1 MGGAGRPPHS
11 CLRVR
16 PGLPVSAG
24 GPGGAAEEWSA
35 VKMTD
40 RMGGRWLGGG
50 RMGRAL
56 VSAACL
62 ALCGCAAGRGAAPFP
77 VDVDRRDA
85 DGSTPLMKAVLTG
98 NRYFA
103 EVLIAHGADVNARNK
118 NGITP
123 LMVAAYAGR
132 NEIARLLIEKGADVN
147 ARVDGENIAL
157 AIAGENG
164 NREMVGML
172 EETGATK

>member
-1 MGGAGRPPHS
+1 
-11 CLRVR
+11 
-16 PGLPVSAG
+16 
-24 GPGGAAEEWSA
+24 
-35 VKMTD
+35 MTD

-62 ALCGCAAGRGAAPFP
+62 ALCGCAAARGAAPFP

-98 NRYFA
+98 NRDFA
-103 EVLIAHGADVNARNK
+103 EVLIAH
-118 NGITP
+118 
-123 LMVAAYAGR
+123 
-132 NEIARLLIEKGADVN
+132 GADVN

-172 EETGATK
+172 EEAGATK